1 MNELETRY
9 AERFARNDEHNLDIE
24 LRAVTHGDLRAEEYA
39 RRTALAA
46 AHRAEAVRQTA
57 AAQKLR
63 GTRQSDDVSHYEFM
77 LPLSDSLKARSHPY
91 THIADVLDL
100 LMESK
105 RQGLNGEAWAVL
117 KNGERVPV
125 TMEQAR
131 LQYPP
136 EGEDAW

>member
-63 GTRQSDDVSHYEFM
+63 PE
-77 LPLSDSLKARSHPY
+77 
-91 THIADVLDL
+91 
-100 LMESK
+100 
-105 RQGLNGEAWAVL
+105 GE
-117 KNGERVPV
+117 
-125 TMEQAR
+125 R